1 MEGRLE
7 AKTSKETLKV
17 AQRISPGSSLSGSS
31 ADVWKEGQYLNS
43 IGWFSYDLVKKS
55 ILRIWGFI

>member
-17 AQRISPGSSLSGSS
+17 AQRISPGSALSGSS

-43 IGWFSYDLVKKS
+43 IG
-55 ILRIWGFI
+55 